1 VIEFAAYGSET
12 RLNIT
17 QTLAVRELSESH
29 RQILIPAREAPVMTV
44 AVIAGNALLELVMG
58 KVADQLREDGA
69 AGIHPPLFRRHRPG
83 VFTRFGSFSVQ
94 IVFHPNANYLID
106 LMVLIAA
113 RKVLYRT
120 PMILTSQFLMEQSS
134 VGLQPSLFHLA
145 LFDFVRKT
153 NGRPLCRR
161 S

>member
-120 PMILTSQFLMEQSS
+120 PMFQSVRAMLSLRYLPRFLGICSWITFS
-134 VGLQPSLFHLA
+134 WPPSRIAWVHPDA
-145 LFDFVRKT
+145 K
-153 NGRPLCRR
+153 
-161 S
+161 